1 MTDETRWERI
11 DNAGMREEYDQRFRQ
26 LQEAG
31 EDTAGE
37 ARFIDALLDRNSTV
51 LDAGCGSGRLTAELN
66 LRGHL
71 CIGVDKDRELL
82 HTARELH
89 GPGHDFLHA
98 DLATLTPQWLQE
110 GGCPSRYDLIAA
122 IGNVLVF
129 LAPGTE
135 LQVLQNFA
143 SLLADGG
150 RLVTGFATDRAY
162 SVEQFDAEAAAA
174 GFVVER
180 RFGTWQLGPFGTDSD
195 WATTVLTL
203 RTP

>member
-1 MTDETRWERI
+1 MIDETRWERN
-11 DNAGMREEYDQRFRQ
+11 DNARMREQYDQRFRQ
-26 LQEAG
+26 LQEDG
-31 EDTAGE
+31 EDIAGE

-66 LRGHL
+66 LRGHH
-71 CIGVDKDRELL
+71 CIGIDKDQALL

-89 GPGHDFLHA
+89 GPGHDFLYG

-122 IGNVLVF
+122 IGNVMVF
-129 LAPGTE
+129 LAPGSE

-150 RLVTGFATDRAY
+150 RLVTGFATDRDY
-162 SVEQFDAEAAAA
+162 SVERFDADAAAA
-174 GFVVER
+174 GFVVEH
-180 RFGTWQLGPFGTDSD
+180 RFGTWQLEPFGAGSD
-195 WATTVLTL
+195 WATTVLT
-203 RTP
+203 RPAS